1 MRQLSARPSCA
12 FGYNARRF
20 LPSDFAM
27 ACPSPIIV
35 ALDFPS
41 RDAALAL
48 AARLDP
54 TKCRV
59 KVGKELFTRCGP
71 GIVETLQAQ
80 GFDVFLD
87 MKFHDIPNTT
97 AMAVKAAAEMGVWMV
112 NVHCSGGLRMM
123 AACRETLD
131 SLSGPKPLLIGVT
144 VLTSME
150 RGDLRGLGLDIEP
163 QEQVLRLAGL
173 AAQAGLDGLVCSAQ
187 EAPALKTAQPHL
199 QLVTP
204 GIRPAGSAQDDQ
216 RRILTPRQALDA
228 GSDYLVI
235 GRPISQA
242 ADPAQA
248 LDAVL
253 AELA

>member
-1 MRQLSARPSCA
+1 
-12 FGYNARRF
+12 
-20 LPSDFAM
+20 M
-27 ACPSPIIV
+27 ACQTPIIV

-48 AARLDP
+48 AGQLDP
-54 TKCRV
+54 ALTRV

-71 GIVETLQAQ
+71 SIVEALQQ
-80 GFDVFLD
+80 LGFEVFLD
-87 MKFHDIPNTT
+87 LKFHDIPNTT
-97 AMAVKAAAEMGVWMV
+97 AMAVKAAAELGVWMV

-131 SLSGPKPLLIGVT
+131 RISGAKPLLIGVT

-150 RGDLRGLGLDIEP
+150 RDDLAGLGLDLEP

-187 EAPALKTAQPHL
+187 EAPALKAAQPAL

-216 RRILTPRQALDA
+216 RRILTPREAMQAGA
-228 GSDYLVI
+228 DYLVI

-242 ADPAQA
+242 ADPAGA
-248 LDAVL
+248 LTQIVTSL
-253 AELA
+253 R

>member
-1 MRQLSARPSCA
+1 LPMTEPNTTSRINQTYQGMAMHLNKTWSCHHTTLWCACQFACPACGTHTTRRVCTAGCTECTGQPSMGRVSSGGLLAVAREAALRHVMRRDPSCMRQLSARPSCA

-20 LPSDFAM
+20 LPRDFAM

-97 AMAVKAAAEMGVWMV
+97 AMAVKAA
-112 NVHCSGGLRMM
+112 
-123 AACRETLD
+123 
-131 SLSGPKPLLIGVT
+131 
-144 VLTSME
+144 
-150 RGDLRGLGLDIEP
+150 
-163 QEQVLRLAGL
+163 
-173 AAQAGLDGLVCSAQ
+173 
-187 EAPALKTAQPHL
+187 
-199 QLVTP
+199 
-204 GIRPAGSAQDDQ
+204 
-216 RRILTPRQALDA
+216 
-228 GSDYLVI
+228 
-235 GRPISQA
+235 
-242 ADPAQA
+242 
-248 LDAVL
+248 
-253 AELA
+253 